1 MIILGSDDK
10 KTSRYMFFMKTEPH
24 ESQVCEMYSI
34 FEIHL
39 QNNSS
44 DDQVGIC
51 FPQFDH
57 THAMLAS
64 SWLSVHYSWLIFNF
78 IPDSI
83 QDLVSD
89 LIPEGED
96 LIPNFIRD
104 LINDLNP
111 DFIPDLIPGLNPELI
126 PEFDRFHG

>member
-1 MIILGSDDK
+1 
-10 KTSRYMFFMKTEPH
+10 MKTFEPH

-39 QNNSS
+39 QNNLS

-64 SWLSVHYSWLIFNF
+64 SWLSVHYSWLL
-78 IPDSI
+78 
-83 QDLVSD
+83 QDLIHDSNPDLTQDLNMDLTLNLTLD
-89 LIPEGED
+89 LIPDLILD
-96 LIPNFIRD
+96 LIPNFIS
-104 LINDLNP
+104 
-111 DFIPDLIPGLNPELI
+111 
-126 PEFDRFHG
+126 DRFHG